1 MRNSTRRG
9 HAPARVMLGIAV
21 VALTGTGLRLE
32 SAAQPTARL
41 SALIEQLELGEPAIS
56 DVHWAFIDM
65 EHGPYLLDQLQD
77 RLAEF
82 KPDGSP
88 RPEPTPIVRIPI
100 EGSQD
105 PQFAVKQVLDSGAF
119 GIVFPR
125 VETADQARRAITSMR
140 YPPQRGATN
149 PEPHGRRGYGPFR
162 AARYWGLQGP
172 EYIRRADLW
181 PLNPD
186 GELFA
191 MIMIESGLA
200 VENIDEILQVP
211 GIGAVFIGTSD
222 LGMALG
228 VGPPSP
234 ANAPEAEAAVQ
245 TVFRSCRRHNV
256 ICAYVLGRDDLD
268 TRISQGAGMFLG
280 GAPRR

>member
-1 MRNSTRRG
+1 MHNSTRGG
-9 HAPARVMLGIAV
+9 HVLARVMLGIAV
-21 VALTGTGLRLE
+21 VALTATGLRLE
-32 SAAQPTARL
+32 SAAQPTTRL
-41 SALIEQLELGEPAIS
+41 SALIEQLALGEPAIS

-65 EHGPYLLDQLQD
+65 EHGPYLLDQLQE

-82 KPDGSP
+82 KPDGNP

-149 PEPHGRRGYGPFR
+149 PEPRGRRGFGPFR

-172 EYIRRADLW
+172 EYIRRADVW

-186 GELFA
+186 G
-191 MIMIESGLA
+191 S
-200 VENIDEILQVP
+200 
-211 GIGAVFIGTSD
+211 S
-222 LGMALG
+222 
-228 VGPPSP
+228 SP
-234 ANAPEAEAAVQ
+234 
-245 TVFRSCRRHNV
+245 
-256 ICAYVLGRDDLD
+256 
-268 TRISQGAGMFLG
+268 
-280 GAPRR
+280 

>member
-1 MRNSTRRG
+1 
-9 HAPARVMLGIAV
+9 MLGIAV
-21 VALTGTGLRLE
+21 VALMGTGLRLE

-125 VETADQARRAITSMR
+125 VETADQARRAIASMR

-149 PEPHGRRGYGPFR
+149 PEPHGPPRVRSVSRRTILGSPVSRVHPTSRRLAAQPRRGALR
-162 AARYWGLQGP
+162 HDHDR
-172 EYIRRADLW
+172 ERT
-181 PLNPD
+181 
-186 GELFA
+186 
-191 MIMIESGLA
+191 SG
-200 VENIDEILQVP
+200 
-211 GIGAVFIGTSD
+211 
-222 LGMALG
+222 
-228 VGPPSP
+228 
-234 ANAPEAEAAVQ
+234 
-245 TVFRSCRRHNV
+245 
-256 ICAYVLGRDDLD
+256 
-268 TRISQGAGMFLG
+268 
-280 GAPRR
+280 